1 MMQAPFSTPEIAG
14 DGIDAYLIAEGTF
27 RLTFVHGT
35 ELVNRMRANHRLGPG
50 GTLILGHAYL
60 LTLLAAGTMKNEERI
75 GLSVECDGPVE
86 GLSVEAVAGGR
97 VRGYLKN
104 NEVDIV
110 TAGDSHRLFGTGT
123 ITMLRY
129 ADEMRYPAQGQIAI
143 RPGTLA
149 ENVALYYAHSEQT
162 ATFLDINVHFDDTRH
177 VVGAAGIMVQALPG
191 ASVSTIDRIAEKLE
205 TVRPLGRHFSEGAT
219 GADIVRRHLA
229 PWEPQLIATRPAEFY
244 CGCSKERFSRFL
256 AALPQEER
264 DDILAVGPIP
274 LKTTCHNCN
283 TTYTFG
289 RDELETLFSP
299 AATD

>member
-205 TVRPLGRHFSEGAT
+205 TVRPLGRHFSEGET